1 MRLWRWTATIAAVSL
16 TLLALPATP
25 SQADTASGEATIIV
39 TFDKTQSNPEQA
51 AKAAI
56 EKAGGEVTDVQQL
69 GPKIAAV
76 TVADASTTEAKAIE
90 NSAEDQSGI
99 KAAETS
105 GKIYPT
111 TTNDTYYSYLW
122 NVNNASG
129 STYGVDAEDAWSS
142 STGDGAV
149 IAILDT
155 GITSNSDLNSHVI
168 PGYDFIGNDTNPTD
182 EGPESATDWHGTHVA
197 GIAAAI
203 ANDGTGVFGV
213 APNAA
218 IEPVRVMG
226 ASGGTDIEL
235 IAGIRWAAGLT
246 GSGASTTNAHP
257 ADVLN
262 LSLGGDV
269 TDGCPT
275 GVQTA
280 INEAV
285 AAGTAIVVAAGNG
298 DSAGNGIALTNTYPA
313 NCENVI
319 RVVATTYEGTLAS
332 YSNYGTSHLPAT
344 VAAPGGSG
352 SSGSDATDWIL
363 STWPSN
369 SYMGMVG
376 TSMAAPHVAGVV
388 ALLRAADSSL
398 TVAQL
403 TSLLKTTAEPLT
415 NSCGSSSVGAGIV
428 DAAAAVA
435 SATSTTSTRSN
446 ASTFTLA
453 TPTISGTAKV
463 GRKLTAA
470 ASSSPT
476 ASSASYQWLVSG
488 SDIAGA
494 TDSTYTL
501 TAANL
506 GKTISVKVAEVC
518 SSRSSTKT
526 SSTVKVAVGTFTK
539 SASPKATGTYRVGHR
554 LSASKGTWSPTPTS
568 YSYRWLRDGKSIKS
582 ATHTTY
588 KLTKSDRHHKISVR
602 VTVKR
607 TGYSTTS
614 GTSSTHK
621 IS

>member
-1 MRLWRWTATIAAVSL
+1 MSPWRWTAAIAAVSL
-16 TLLALPATP
+16 TLLVVPATP

-51 AKAAI
+51 AKSAI

-76 TVADASTTEAKAIE
+76 TVADASTSEAKQIE
-90 NSAEDQSGI
+90 NNAKDQSGI
-99 KAAETS
+99 KAAETP

-111 TTNDTYYSYLW
+111 STNDTYYSYLW
-122 NVNNASG
+122 NVNSASG
-129 STYGVDAEDAWSS
+129 STYGVDAEDAWGT

-149 IAILDT
+149 IGILDT

-182 EGPESATDWHGTHVA
+182 EGPQSATDWHGTHVA

-203 ANDGTGVFGV
+203 ANNSTGVFGV

-262 LSLGGDV
+262 LSLGGAV

-332 YSNYGTSHLPAT
+332 YSNYGTSPLPAT

-369 SYMGMVG
+369 VYVGMVG
-376 TSMAAPHVAGVV
+376 TSMAAPHVAGVI
-388 ALLRAADSSL
+388 ALLRSGDNRLSVS
-398 TVAQL
+398 QL
-403 TSLLKTTAEPLT
+403 TSILTESAPPLST
-415 NSCGSSSVGAGIV
+415 SCATSVCGAGI
-428 DAAAAVA
+428 ANAKNAVTELPA
-435 SATSTTSTRSN
+435 PTVSSAG
-446 ASTFTLA
+446 
-453 TPTISGTAKV
+453 ISGTAKV
-463 GRKLTAA
+463 GRSLSATY
-470 ASSSPT
+470 SSST
-476 ASSASYQWLVSG
+476 STSHITYQWLRAGTAISG
-488 SDIAGA
+488 STAK
-494 TDSTYTL
+494 TYTAT
-501 TAANL
+501 TADLNQPVSVQVIATL
-506 GKTISVKVAEVC
+506 G
-518 SSRSSTKT
+518 SRTATKT
-526 SSTVKVAVGTFTK
+526 SSTVKVAAGTFTK

-588 KLTKSDRHHKISVR
+588 KLTKSDRRHKISVR

-614 GTSSTHK
+614 GTSSTHR
-621 IS
+621 IA

>member
-1 MRLWRWTATIAAVSL
+1 MSPWKWTATLAAVSL
-16 TLLALPATP
+16 TLLAVPATP
-25 SQADTASGEATIIV
+25 SQAEAASGESTIIV
-39 TFDKTQSNPEQA
+39 TFDHTQSNPEQA
-51 AKAAI
+51 AKAVI
-56 EKAGGEVTDVQQL
+56 EKAGGEVRDVQQL

-76 TVADASTTEAKAIE
+76 TVSGASTTAAKQIE

-105 GKIYPT
+105 GKVYPT
-111 TTNDTYYSYLW
+111 TTNDSYYSSLW

-129 STYGVDAEDAWSS
+129 STYGVDAEDAWGT

-168 PGYDFIGNDTNPTD
+168 AGYDFVGNDTNPTD
-182 EGPESATDWHGTHVA
+182 AGPESATDWHGTHVA

-213 APNAA
+213 ARDAS
-218 IEPVRVMG
+218 IEPVRIMG
-226 ASGGTDIEL
+226 ATGGDDADL
-235 IAGIRWAAGLT
+235 IAGIRWAAGLS
-246 GSGASTTNAHP
+246 GSGASTTNAHT

-262 LSLGGDV
+262 LSLGG
-269 TDGCPT
+269 T
-275 GVQTA
+275 GTCSTAIQSA

-285 AAGTAIVVAAGNG
+285 SAGTAIVVAAGNDG
-298 DSAGNGIALTNTYPA
+298 AALTTTYPA
-313 NCENVI
+313 NCANVI
-319 RVVATTYEGTLAS
+319 RVVATGNTGTLAG
-332 YSNYGTSHLPAT
+332 YSNYGTSSYPAT
-344 VAAPGGSG
+344 ISAPGGSAT
-352 SSGSDATDWIL
+352 SGSDSDLSHWIL

-369 SYMGMVG
+369 THQAMVG
-376 TSMAAPHVAGVV
+376 TSMAAPHVAGVI
-388 ALLRAADSSL
+388 ALLRSANASL

-403 TSLLKTTAEPLT
+403 TSLLKTTAEPLA
-415 NSCGSSSVGAGIV
+415 NSCDSYSVGAGIV

-435 SATSTTSTRSN
+435 SATATSSTRSQ

-453 TPTISGTAKV
+453 TPKISGTPKV

-470 ASSSPT
+470 TSSSPT

-488 SDIAGA
+488 TNIAGA
-494 TDSTYTL
+494 TGSTYTL
-501 TAANL
+501 TPANL
-506 GKTISVKVAEVC
+506 NKTISVKVTGIC

-526 SSTVKVAVGTFTK
+526 SSTVKVAVGSFTK
-539 SASPKATGTYRVGHR
+539 SASPKASGTYRVGHR

-588 KLTKSDRHHKISVR
+588 KLTRSDRRHKISVR

-607 TGYSTTS
+607 IDYSTIS

-621 IS
+621 IA